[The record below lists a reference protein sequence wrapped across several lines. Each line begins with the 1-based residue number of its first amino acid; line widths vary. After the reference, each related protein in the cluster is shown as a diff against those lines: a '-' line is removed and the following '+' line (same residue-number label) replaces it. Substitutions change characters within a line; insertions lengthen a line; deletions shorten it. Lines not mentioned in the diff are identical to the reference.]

1 MLIGKH
7 LESRSVP
14 AIRQAL
20 DSMLAAYAARR
31 FTVSAMMFDG
41 EGALSTLTSYI
52 QSKGIQ
58 VNTTA
63 KNEHVPDIERA
74 GRTIKERVRA
84 FWNTLPYK
92 LSQILVIYLVYYCIS
107 AINMTPKQGSAFGR
121 VSPREVFLGRKLDY
135 NKDMKLSF
143 GDYAQVHQDDIITN
157 TMAERTVGALA
168 LGPMGNIQGG
178 YRFLNL
184 ATWKPI
190 TRRKWTALPVPQHVI
205 DHVNLKSESDKRVSG
220 QPTVRVGS
228 GDIEDDQYDEQPD
241 EEVQQPDE
249 AQPQPPVQ
257 FEELV
262 VEEQDAADV
271 AGVEEAQPQPLRDQD
286 DAGLLEPP
294 MPVVAEEQASDD
306 AGVSEPPMPVIAEEQ
321 ASVEEQV
328 ASEIQALYEQSRYNL
343 RPKRQPNWQRHMVLT
358 NLSVKKGIK
367 EFGEPALLAI
377 MKELDQLHK
386 KKVFHPIYYDR
397 AKMPRAIRSHLF
409 LKQKR
414 DMTWK
419 GRMVADGSQQD
430 RILSLDTSSP
440 TVSTEALFLTAALDA
455 LEHRHVV
462 TVDIEGAYLHA
473 DMTTNVFM
481 EISSELSDIL
491 CSMYPQVYSQYVND
505 RGKLYVVLDKALY
518 GCIESAKLFYEH
530 LSATLLSM
538 GFFKNPYDHCVFNK
552 EVYGKQC
559 TITTHV
565 DDLKISCLDPRGVKD
580 TLADLTK
587 AYRNLNVHDEKTLDY
602 LGMIFDYSV
611 VGEVRISMDNMIR
624 EAVNEYNIQSKAATP
639 AALHLYQIN
648 NSSPLL
654 RAKTKEKFHS
664 VVQKL
669 LYISKRTRPDILTA
683 VSFLT
688 TRVREPTEED
698 EKKLIKVLQY
708 LHGTLDL
715 TLTLTGSEDMI
726 VTAYIDASYAVH
738 NDCKG
743 QTGVAISVGK
753 GTVYAK
759 SSKQKLVAKSSTEAE
774 LIGVSDGLSQ
784 ALWTRNFLQ
793 AQGIKVKPVNL
804 KQDNKSTICMVEKG
818 KSTSPRTRH
827 VAIRYFFVKDRMEK
841 GEVEIAY
848 LPTEL
853 MVADFFTK
861 PLQGELFRRLRAEVL
876 NLSDG

>member
-1 MLIGKH
+1 
-7 LESRSVP
+7 
-14 AIRQAL
+14 
-20 DSMLAAYAARR
+20 
-31 FTVSAMMFDG
+31 
-41 EGALSTLTSYI
+41 
-52 QSKGIQ
+52 
-58 VNTTA
+58 
-63 KNEHVPDIERA
+63 
-74 GRTIKERVRA
+74 
-84 FWNTLPYK
+84 
-92 LSQILVIYLVYYCIS
+92 
-107 AINMTPKQGSAFGR
+107 
-121 VSPREVFLGRKLDY
+121 
-135 NKDMKLSF
+135 
-143 GDYAQVHQDDIITN
+143 
-157 TMAERTVGALA
+157 
-168 LGPMGNIQGG
+168 
-178 YRFLNL
+178 
-184 ATWKPI
+184 
-190 TRRKWTALPVPQHVI
+190 
-205 DHVNLKSESDKRVSG
+205 
-220 QPTVRVGS
+220 
-228 GDIEDDQYDEQPD
+228 
-241 EEVQQPDE
+241 
-249 AQPQPPVQ
+249 
-257 FEELV
+257 
-262 VEEQDAADV
+262 
-271 AGVEEAQPQPLRDQD
+271 
-286 DAGLLEPP
+286 
-294 MPVVAEEQASDD
+294 
-306 AGVSEPPMPVIAEEQ
+306 MPVIAEEQ

-793 AQGIKVKPVNL
+793 AQGIKVKPVIL